1 MTRKVDPR
9 PEALAAA
16 MADGAAIDW
25 AGVDTAGVDVAQAA
39 LVRQLRVIDALRGQ
53 HAATAQAA
61 PWSSRATTALVVGA
75 VALAAVKVLAG
86 LVGVPRALMAEDVR
100 PVAFTFALNLVV
112 FGLGGLLLVFGG
124 SRDRRLRLLGGFFVA
139 IASSFV
145 QPFLAGVDGTLGVIV
160 SLLNAGAPESFAAL
174 VMWQFAWHFPHP
186 PMSRTGQR
194 LGRAFM
200 AVTAITS
207 TLLFVGGLASRFDGA
222 PAGVRAGL
230 RLISRDAPAGLY
242 WPVLFALVLLA
253 IGFLLVKARGA
264 GADGRRR
271 TTWFLAALGA
281 GLLPVSLAVIATPF
295 VPQMSDAEVRRR
307 VGVVVYLG
315 LLSIVPT
322 TAFAVAVTRV
332 MDLQFVIRTALQ
344 YALARYAI
352 WTAIV
357 APLGYLAV
365 DLSVHRDL
373 TVRQYL
379 DRPQPAPLVTLAAV
393 ALVVLTYRAQ
403 WLRAVDRWFLRE
415 PADPSAALA
424 RLARRFHDS
433 EHLHDLAAA
442 LAAEIT
448 AALHASPVTVLLLDE
463 QAVAFRAMAGD
474 GPSLARTAVL
484 AELLQSTRREIHV
497 DERSPLARLLP
508 EADQDWLADTGARL
522 VAPLIGASGTLLGV
536 VTVPSPVSGLACTDA
551 HAALVAAMCGQAAL
565 QLENRWLRRIGTVP
579 HDAAPGVSWQDEP
592 AAWCPRCG
600 DVHGPEVRR
609 CACGGATSPADLPLF
624 VNGKFRLHRRLGAGS
639 TGVVY
644 LATDLALGRRVA
656 LKTLQPLRRDFAE
669 RLRREARAMAAVR
682 HRHLATI
689 FGVEE
694 WRDVPLLVV
703 EYLEGGTLADLL
715 ARGPIPTADVLQ
727 MGIALADVLD
737 RLHRAGL
744 LHRDIKPSNIGF
756 TAEGEP
762 RLLDFGLAAAL
773 DATLAAHDPGSAVPA
788 MHPVL
793 GTPLYLSPEA
803 LAGAPPAASF
813 DLWSLHVVI
822 YEAIAGRHPLG
833 GQPVPDVM
841 WATRHTPLPDVR
853 DLRPECPA
861 TVAAYL
867 AEALALDP
875 AGRPD
880 SAAAVRAALRYLR
893 ATPAG

>member
-1 MTRKVDPR
+1 MTRSVDPR

-16 MADGAAIDW
+16 LADGAAIDW
-25 AGVDTAGVDVAQAA
+25 ADVETATADGGHAA
-39 LVRQLRVIDALRGQ
+39 LVRQLRVIDAVRGQ
-53 HAATAQAA
+53 HAAIAQAA
-61 PWSSRATTALVVGA
+61 PWSSRAVTALVVGA

-86 LVGVPRALMAEDVR
+86 LAGVPRALLAEGVR
-100 PVAFTFALNLVV
+100 QALFTYALNLVV

-124 SRDRRLRLLGGFFVA
+124 SRDRRLRLLGGFFVT

-145 QPFLAGVDGTLGVIV
+145 QPFLAGIEGTLGVIV
-160 SLLNAGAPESFAAL
+160 SLLKACAPESFSAL

-186 PMSRTGQR
+186 PMSRAGQR
-194 LGRAFM
+194 VGRAL
-200 AVTAITS
+200 VRGTAAIS
-207 TLLFVGGLASRFDGA
+207 TLLFLGHLAGQYDGA
-222 PAGVRAGL
+222 PDRVRAAL
-230 RLISRDAPAGLY
+230 RLVNRDAPVGFY

-253 IGFLLVKARGA
+253 ILFLLVKARGA

-295 VPQMSDAEVRRR
+295 VPQLADVEVRRR
-307 VGVVVYLG
+307 VGVAVYLG

-322 TAFAVAVTRV
+322 TAFAVAVSRV

-373 TVRQYL
+373 TVQQYL
-379 DRPQPAPLVTLAAV
+379 DRPQPAPLVALAAL

-433 EHLHDLAAA
+433 EHLRDLAVA
-442 LAAEIT
+442 LSAEIG

-463 QAVAFRAMAGD
+463 DAAAFRSMAGD
-474 GPSLARTAVL
+474 APSLARSAVL

-497 DERSPLARLLP
+497 DEASPVVRLLP

-522 VAPLIGASGTLLGV
+522 VAPLIGASGTLLGLV
-536 VTVPSPVSGLACTDA
+536 AVPSPVSDLACTDA
-551 HAALVAAMCGQAAL
+551 HAALVTAMCGQAAL
-565 QLENRWLRRIGTVP
+565 QLENRWLRRVGAP
-579 HDAAPGVSWQDEP
+579 PRGAAPGVSWQDEP

-609 CACGGATSPADLPLF
+609 CACGGATNTADLPLF
-624 VNGKFRLHRRLGAGS
+624 VNGKFRLHRRLGTGS

-656 LKTLQPLRRDFAE
+656 LKTQQPLRRDLAE

-689 FGVEE
+689 FGAEE
-694 WRDVPLLVV
+694 WHDVPLLVV
-703 EYLEGGTLADLL
+703 EYLEGGTLADAL
-715 ARGPIPTADVLQ
+715 ARGPRPLPDVLQ

-737 RLHRAGL
+737 RMHGAGL
-744 LHRDIKPSNIGF
+744 LHRDVKPSNIGF
-756 TAEGEP
+756 TADGEP
-762 RLLDFGLAAAL
+762 RLLDFGLAAVL
-773 DATLAAHDPGSAVPA
+773 DAPSATRAPTSA
-788 MHPVL
+788 RPDAQPVV

-803 LAGAPPAASF
+803 LAGAPPAGSF

-822 YEAIAGRHPLG
+822 YEALAGRHPWR
-833 GQPVPDVM
+833 GQPVPDVV
-841 WATRHTPLPDVR
+841 WGTPRTALPDVR
-853 DLRPECPA
+853 ALRPECPA
-861 TVAAYL
+861 AVAAYL
-867 AEALALDP
+867 VEALALDP
-875 AGRPD
+875 RRRPD
-880 SAAAVRAALRYLR
+880 SAAAVRAALRYLG
-893 ATPAG
+893 ATPAA